1 MNIKVIP
8 AIGLFVIFSLV
19 FIINPVQALEDTFVP
34 YDSYI
39 YNFWGNPV
47 ASPKPYIP
55 DRIITSEELG
65 LNLSSPQDLF
75 VGNNDMVYVLDTG
88 NNRIVILDNELR
100 LDHIIDKFINKGK
113 NDTFINPQGLFVNKN
128 GTLYVAD
135 TGNKRI
141 IVLDDKGELIRE
153 ISAPVSDIE
162 GLIPENYNYSPAKI
176 AVDRSGRFYVVS
188 RETYEGLVE
197 FNTDGEFSGFI
208 GAPRVKPNMIDYFW
222 KRFIASETQRGKMA
236 LSLPTEFSNLDID
249 ERGFIYITSP
259 GGDIS
264 RTESIRRLNPAGKDV
279 LRRTGF
285 RPPIG
290 DFGSA
295 LRDTQGEL
303 ILPPS
308 RFMDIEIGSFG
319 IYNVLDVERGRIFTY
334 DMYGQLLYVFGNRAL
349 KKGGFKNPVALSIL
363 SDNRILALDADMNR
377 ITVFKPTEYQQ
388 AIYGAIKNY
397 HTGNY
402 DLSTQQWSKVL
413 TLNSNHDLAYTGIGE
428 AYLRQNKYEEA
439 IHSYKLGQNRAGY
452 SEAFQLYRTELISR
466 NFGLIMSIIFIIIL
480 LSFILIKLRNRIASS
495 IKETAASSEVL
506 KIKPFKKSISIFKS
520 LRFGLHVIFHPFD
533 GFWDLKHEKRG
544 SLSAAISI
552 MVMVCVSYIM
562 MSQYTGFVFNTRDI
576 TKYNILLEI
585 AGIIF
590 PFLLWCSI
598 NWALTTLMEGK
609 GTFRDIIIASAYALI
624 PLVLINIPMTLISN
638 YLTIEEGAF
647 YYAFLI
653 IAILWSGGL
662 MFFGTMV
669 THSYDFSKTFM
680 TVLFI
685 LAGIVFAL
693 FIVLLFFNLTSQFI
707 NFIKNIYI
715 EILYRL

>member
-1 MNIKVIP
+1 MIP
-8 AIGLFVIFSLV
+8 TIGLFFLLALV

-34 YDSYI
+34 YNSYI
-39 YNFWGNPV
+39 YNFWGDPV

-55 DRIITSEELG
+55 DKIITSEELG
-65 LNLSSPQDLF
+65 LNLKSPQDLF
-75 VGNNDMVYVLDTG
+75 VGNSDMVYVLDTG
-88 NNRIVILDNELR
+88 NNRIVILDHELK
-100 LDHIIDKFINKGK
+100 LDSIIDEFMNKGK
-113 NDTFINPQGLFVNKN
+113 IDYFTNPQGLFVGKD

-141 IVLDDKGELIRE
+141 IVFDDKGELIKE
-153 ISAPVSDIE
+153 ISAPVSE
-162 GLIPENYNYSPAKI
+162 VAGLIPDKYNYSPAKI
-176 AVDRSGRFYVVS
+176 TADRSGRLYVVS

-197 FNTDGEFSGFI
+197 FNTDEEFSGFI
-208 GAPRVKPNMIDYFW
+208 GAPRVKPNMFDYFW
-222 KRFIASETQRGKMA
+222 KRFIASETQRDKMA

-249 ERGFIYITSP
+249 ERGFIYTTSS
-259 GGDIS
+259 GGNIS

-290 DFGSA
+290 DYGSA
-295 LRDTQGEL
+295 LRNAQGEL

-308 RFMDIEIGSFG
+308 RFMDIEIGNFG

-363 SDNRILALDADMNR
+363 SDNRILVLDADMNR
-377 ITVFKPTEYQQ
+377 ITIFQPTEYQQ

-402 DLSTQQWSKVL
+402 AISTQQWLKVL
-413 TLNSNHDLAYTGIGE
+413 RLNRNHDLAYTCIGE

-439 IHSYKLGQNRAGY
+439 MHSYKLGQNRLGY
-452 SEAFQLYRTELISR
+452 SEAYQLHRTEVISR
-466 NFGLIMSIIFIIIL
+466 NFGIIMSIIFIIIL
-480 LSFILIKLRNRIASS
+480 LLIIFIKWRKRIGIS
-495 IKETAASSEVL
+495 IKEAAVSSEVL
-506 KIKPFKKSISIFKS
+506 EVKAFKKSVSILKS

-533 GFWDLKHEKRG
+533 GYWDLKHEKRG
-544 SLSAAISI
+544 SLAAALVILF
-552 MVMVCVSYIM
+552 MVCVSYIM
-562 MSQYTGFVFNTRDI
+562 MSQYTGFVFNTRDL

-590 PFLLWCSI
+590 PFILWCSI

-609 GTFRDIIIASAYALI
+609 GTFRDIIIATAYALI

-653 IAILWSGGL
+653 VAILWSGGL

-669 THSYDFSKTFM
+669 THSYDFSKTFR

-685 LAGIVFAL
+685 LVGIVFAL
-693 FIVLLFFNLTSQFI
+693 FIALLFFNLTSQFI
-707 NFIKNIYI
+707 NFIKNVYM
-715 EILYRL
+715 ELLYRL